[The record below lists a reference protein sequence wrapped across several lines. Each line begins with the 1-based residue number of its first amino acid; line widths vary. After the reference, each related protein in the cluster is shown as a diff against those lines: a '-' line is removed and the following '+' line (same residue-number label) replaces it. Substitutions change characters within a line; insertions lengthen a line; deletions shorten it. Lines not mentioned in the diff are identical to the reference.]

1 MVMAW
6 ILRIVLIIAAPLA
19 ALFVSRDALNFGIV
33 ETLVAVILIAGAA
46 LLAALWTLRRP
57 GES

>member
-1 MVMAW
+1 MAW

-46 LLAALWTLRRP
+46 VLAAVWTLRRP